1 MQSGRYTRPI
11 RHIGDVLM
19 AMTKC
24 KECGNAISTKADACP
39 KCGAKQVRTSGCAK
53 VVLIFLGVMVFLAI
67 VGQCSRDNSSN
78 EPTNSSSATLPT
90 AAPVASLAPTPPPA
104 PEPGSQWI
112 YSKDE
117 DPMAKGTTYQAIVRS
132 TNTVN
137 FDFPYSGAQHGA
149 LALRTHP
156 RHGKDVI
163 FAIEKGQ
170 ILCRSYED
178 CTILVR
184 FDDGMAQTYSASG
197 AADNSTETIFIRNY
211 SRFVSS
217 MQKAKTVRIAIE
229 IYHQGSPVFEFDVS
243 GFDAAKYKPAK

>member
-1 MQSGRYTRPI
+1 
-11 RHIGDVLM
+11 M

-24 KECGNAISTKADACP
+24 KECGNEISTKADACP

-53 VVLIFLGVMVFLAI
+53 VVLIFLGLMAFFAI
-67 VGQCSRDNSSN
+67 VGQCSRNSSTSA
-78 EPTNSSSATLPT
+78 PSTSTSSSAAT
-90 AAPVASLAPTPPPA
+90 APAASAASVAPTPPSA
-104 PEPGSQWI
+104 PEPGSQWH
-112 YSKDE
+112 YSQDE
-117 DPMAKGTTYQAIVRS
+117 DPMAKGTTYHAIVQS

-137 FDFPYSGAQHGA
+137 FDFPYSGPQHGM

-163 FAIEKGQ
+163 FSIEKGQ

-184 FDDGMAQTYSASG
+184 FDDGKAQSYSAVG

-211 SRFVSS
+211 SRFLSS
-217 MQKAKTVRIAIE
+217 MQKAETVRIAVE
-229 IYHQGSPVFEFDVS
+229 IYHQGAPVFEFDVS
-243 GFDAAKYKPAK
+243 GFDAAKYKPTK

>member
-1 MQSGRYTRPI
+1 M
-11 RHIGDVLM
+11 M

-24 KECGNAISTKADACP
+24 KECGNEISTKADACP
-39 KCGAKQVRTSGCAK
+39 KCGAKQIRTSGCAK
-53 VVLIFLGVMVFLAI
+53 VVAIFFGFLFFLII
-67 VGQCSRDNSSN
+67 VGQCSRDNTSAPS
-78 EPTNSSSATLPT
+78 TSTSSSATTAPAAS
-90 AAPVASLAPTPPPA
+90 AAPVTPTPPPA
-104 PEPGSQWI
+104 PEPGSQWH
-112 YSKDE
+112 YSQDE
-117 DPMAKGTTYQAIVRS
+117 DPMAKGTTYHAIVQS

-137 FDFPYSGAQHGA
+137 FDFPYSGPQHGM

-163 FAIEKGQ
+163 FKIEKGQ

-184 FDDGMAQTYSASG
+184 FDDGKAQSYSAIG

-217 MQKAKTVRIAIE
+217 MQKAKTVRISVE

-243 GFDAAKYKPAK
+243 GFSEANYKGKG